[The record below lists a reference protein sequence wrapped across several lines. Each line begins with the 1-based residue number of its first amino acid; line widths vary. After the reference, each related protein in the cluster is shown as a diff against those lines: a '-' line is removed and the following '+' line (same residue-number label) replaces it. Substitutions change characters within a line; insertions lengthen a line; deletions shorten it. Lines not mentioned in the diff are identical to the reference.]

1 MCRKRC
7 STFISLT
14 AVECVHWTHGIKIER
29 NNLLCEQAPT
39 EVFRSI
45 FAWLVT
51 FNLLPVLILQSRLH
65 ESLKQ
70 RMRSVGSG
78 LELRVSLGGYEEGML
93 GKLAHLHDT
102 SVRGQSG
109 QTQTVFSE
117 DGTIIVVDLVT
128 MTMSFRDV
136 LLSVELVSTGSF
148 IQYTRVC
155 TQS

>member
-1 MCRKRC
+1 MCRKGR

-14 AVECVHWTHGIKIER
+14 AVECVRWTHGIKIER

-102 SVRGQSG
+102 SVRG
-109 QTQTVFSE
+109 
-117 DGTIIVVDLVT
+117 
-128 MTMSFRDV
+128 
-136 LLSVELVSTGSF
+136 
-148 IQYTRVC
+148 
-155 TQS
+155 